1 MSYLVLAR
9 KWRPQSFED
18 LIGQEPIVRILKNSI
33 TQGKIAHAYVFSG
46 PRGVGKTSTARI
58 LAKGLNCAEGPT
70 PEPCGKCDV
79 CTSISDGSSIDV
91 SEIDGASNNSVDD
104 IRDLRDRVKYAPS
117 GGKYKIYIIDEAHM
131 LSTSAFNAL
140 LKTLEEPPPHVVF
153 VLATTEPRKIPLT
166 VMSRC
171 QHLPFRRI
179 SLREIKKRLSDVS
192 SAENIEISD
201 QALSLVAR
209 ASDGSIRDSLTI
221 LDQLV
226 SFSSN
231 IEASDVNGLLDTADF
246 SALGETADA
255 ILQSN
260 REQILRIV
268 GELVD
273 RGTDLRAYTKDLIKF
288 FRDILVVKVM
298 PDSEQMADL
307 SDEEL
312 VMLRSLA
319 DKTSDEYLV
328 LLLSEMIKAESDV
341 KASFSPRVALEM
353 SLIKLSFLGIFRNVK
368 DAISTLA
375 SSGQTEI
382 PEKKMNAPNDP
393 ELATP
398 STNKQISSKKY
409 TGKSLLEA
417 IIERVEDPKVSS
429 YLANASAEI
438 NNNTLILIFNGAEA
452 DICAKPFKDKPELI
466 ENIASDILGLPI
478 RLEIKIIEPESPKK
492 KTDLKKMVMS
502 EPVIKEALDLFEGR
516 VVDIKKI
523 S

>member
-9 KWRPQSFED
+9 KWRPQSFEE
-18 LIGQEPIVRILKNSI
+18 LIGQEPLVRILQNSI

-58 LAKGLNCAEGPT
+58 LAKGLNCSEGPT
-70 PEPCGKCDV
+70 PKPCGKCDV
-79 CTSISDGSSIDV
+79 CTSITDGSSIDV

-179 SLREIKKRLSDVS
+179 PLREIKKRLADIS
-192 SAENIEISD
+192 SSENIEISD

-221 LDQLV
+221 LDQVV
-226 SFSSN
+226 SFSNN
-231 IEASDVNGLLDTADF
+231 IEASDVNSLLDTADF
-246 SALGETADA
+246 SALAETSDA
-255 ILQSN
+255 IIQSN
-260 REQILRIV
+260 REEILRIV

-288 FRDILVVKVM
+288 FRDILVVKAM
-298 PDSEQMADL
+298 PDTEQMADF
-307 SDEEL
+307 SEEEL
-312 VMLRSLA
+312 VTLRGLA
-319 DKTSDEYLV
+319 EKTSDEYLV

-341 KASFSPRVALEM
+341 KTSFSPRVALEM
-353 SLIKLSFLGIFRNVK
+353 SLIKLSFLGIFRHVK
-368 DAISTLA
+368 DAISALA
-375 SSGQTEI
+375 STGQTEMPEIKVTTPDKPEI
-382 PEKKMNAPNDP
+382 PEPPIVKHVP
-393 ELATP
+393 EE
-398 STNKQISSKKY
+398 KH
-409 TGKSLLEA
+409 TGKSLLAA
-417 IIERVEDPKVSS
+417 ITGKIEDPKLSS
-429 YLANASAEI
+429 YLANASGEI
-438 NNNTLILIFNGAEA
+438 SDNALILTFNSAEA
-452 DICAKPFKDKPELI
+452 DICAKPFKDKPEI
-466 ENIASDILGLPI
+466 VENIAADILGSPI
-478 RLEIKIIEPESPKK
+478 KLEIQISQPKPTE
-492 KTDLKKMVMS
+492 KTDLKKKVMS

-516 VVDIKKI
+516 IVDIKKI

>member
-1 MSYLVLAR
+1 
-9 KWRPQSFED
+9 
-18 LIGQEPIVRILKNSI
+18 
-33 TQGKIAHAYVFSG
+33 
-46 PRGVGKTSTARI
+46 
-58 LAKGLNCAEGPT
+58 
-70 PEPCGKCDV
+70 
-79 CTSISDGSSIDV
+79 
-91 SEIDGASNNSVDD
+91 
-104 IRDLRDRVKYAPS
+104 
-117 GGKYKIYIIDEAHM
+117 
-131 LSTSAFNAL
+131 
-140 LKTLEEPPPHVVF
+140 
-153 VLATTEPRKIPLT
+153 
-166 VMSRC
+166 MSRC